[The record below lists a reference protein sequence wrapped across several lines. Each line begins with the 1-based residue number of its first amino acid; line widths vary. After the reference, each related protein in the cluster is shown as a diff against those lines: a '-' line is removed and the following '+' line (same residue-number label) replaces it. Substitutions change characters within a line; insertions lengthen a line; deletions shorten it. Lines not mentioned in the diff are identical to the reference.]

1 MFPKS
6 LFRSCALGL
15 IFTRGHL
22 AAAPPSPEAPLLVLQ
37 TPPATAVNSVAVSP
51 DGSLVATAAGEGGVR
66 LYDAKTGALLRAI
79 GEAGDRSVT
88 FSPDGR
94 TLAAGGFHMD
104 KLVGIYDV
112 QTGKRVRTLAGHT
125 EWEADACTFS
135 PDGKLLASTG
145 TDKQILVWDLATG
158 DAPAPARGPALPGHH
173 ARLLARWRHPGL
185 RRRQDGPALGHGD
198 GSASPDPRGPSRL
211 GLHRRLLAGRDDHR
225 QRELR
230 LVASTA
236 VTIGLGRKGGARRSA
251 SGGSGMPPRATSS
264 AP

>member
-1 MFPKS
+1 M
-6 LFRSCALGL
+6 
-15 IFTRGHL
+15 
-22 AAAPPSPEAPLLVLQ
+22 
-37 TPPATAVNSVAVSP
+37 AVSP

-66 LYDAKTGALLRAI
+66 LYDARTGALLRAI
-79 GEAGDRSVT
+79 GEAGDRSVV

-94 TLAAGGFHMD
+94 SLAAAGFHMD

-112 QTGKRVRTLAGHT
+112 RTGKRVRTLAGHT

-158 DAPAPARGPALPGHH
+158 TLRHRLADQPFRVTTLAFSPDSATLAGGGDRTVRLWDMRTGQLRRTLAGHRDWVCTVAFSPDGTTIASGSCDWSLPPR
-173 ARLLARWRHPGL
+173 ARLA
-185 RRRQDGPALGHGD
+185 
-198 GSASPDPRGPSRL
+198 SAGMR
-211 GLHRRLLAGRDDHR
+211 
-225 QRELR
+225 
-230 LVASTA
+230 
-236 VTIGLGRKGGARRSA
+236 GARRSA